1 MRIPAT
7 CDGCGALFDLVHAL
21 DCKKGGLVTQHHNK
35 VRDALGDIAALAF
48 KEVTREPVVREA
60 DETRGISA
68 LVGDLGVRGVWQP
81 QAEALFDIHVVDTDA
96 QSHAHCSVN
105 AVLATAEKEK
115 KRKYTQATHAR
126 HASFSP
132 FVLTVDGLMARE
144 AHFVVQRIARA
155 LSTKWSKSYG
165 VVMGWVQTRMSFAI
179 LRATNL
185 CVRGSRVKWRS
196 GTGMED
202 GAGLALTM

>member
-1 MRIPAT
+1 MRMPAT
-7 CDGCGALFDLVHAL
+7 CDGCGAPFDLVHAL
-21 DCKKGGLVTQHHNK
+21 DCKKEGLVTQHHNE

-68 LVGDLGVRGVWQP
+68 LVADLGVRGIWQP
-81 QAEALFDIHVVDTDA
+81 QAEALFDIRVIDTDA
-96 QSHAHCSVN
+96 QSHAHRSVN
-105 AVLATAEKEK
+105 GVLATEKEK
-115 KRKYTQATHAR
+115 KRKYTQAAQAR

-144 AHFVVQRIARA
+144 ARFVVQWITRT

-185 CVRGSRVKWRS
+185 CVRGSKVKWRS